1 MGQNSRTCSF
11 KEREQKVD
19 DFTSGIRVVLLFL
32 DASYS
37 LLLTKDGQVTDET
50 LDKASLT
57 SMGVHAATYDTKMAK
72 SGREEKQAR
81 VAQEAWE
88 ELNLQPSR
96 RQGVQKTGLK
106 RQNRT
111 STLTHRMATAAAY
124 RQWREGP
131 GAATRDHLKAWA

>member
-81 VAQEAWE
+81 VAQEAWDAPITE
-88 ELNLQPSR
+88 HQTTV
-96 RQGVQKTGLK
+96 RQL
-106 RQNRT
+106 
-111 STLTHRMATAAAY
+111 SMA
-124 RQWREGP
+124 
-131 GAATRDHLKAWA
+131 DVS